1 MHVDTFRV
9 LPFVFPAKERASLTA
24 PKEYGVEEVS
34 WKPQFDEM
42 RSVEGDGYVG
52 SIKLLYVF
60 FVGQLPGVAI
70 LFFIF

>member
-1 MHVDTFRV
+1 MF
-9 LPFVFPAKERASLTA
+9 PFVFPAKERASLTA

-34 WKPQFDEM
+34 WKPQFDVI

-60 FVGQLPGVAI
+60 LVGQLPGVAI
-70 LFFIF
+70 LFFVFLRFSN